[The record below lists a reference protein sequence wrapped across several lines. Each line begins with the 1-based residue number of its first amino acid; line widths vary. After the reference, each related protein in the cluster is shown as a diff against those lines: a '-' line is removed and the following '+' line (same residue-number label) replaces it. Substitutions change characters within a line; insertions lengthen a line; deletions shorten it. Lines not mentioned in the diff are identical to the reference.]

1 MNGCDR
7 GRILAET
14 SAIPVVVLS
23 RQQDPVET
31 INSTLRNAGHAVHCT
46 WVRELADL
54 SEALS
59 AAHSPQLIF
68 LCVADD
74 DELEHAMEQRSR
86 LASRVPAIVVK
97 EAISEAD
104 LVRGLE
110 LGAQDV
116 VTLAARTRLQAV
128 AAREIDA
135 ARLDHALNGTLA
147 SARQYRDQMRA
158 FMTGSTDA
166 IAHVQEGIVVDV
178 NPAWSELLGRPDA
191 SELLGQPLMDLFDG
205 RSHAALKG
213 ALVAAAQGRWA
224 DHTLSAVALLPDG
237 GTLPL
242 ELFLERFEFEGEPA
256 VRLRVATQ
264 KRDLDTLAKQLEEA
278 LRLDSRTGLLRR
290 TTFVD
295 AAAARAAQP
304 LRAGL
309 RAIAYLAPD
318 NFEEIERSYG
328 PLPSEDILDALGR
341 RLHEQLQP
349 GDLASRVAAHGYAIL
364 FERGNARDQSAW
376 LTHLLESIARAP
388 VQAAGENVSLTCSI
402 GSAPLQGQG
411 DLLQQPLDAAISSQ
425 RAAAA
430 AGGNRSVHRSPA
442 GARPEVDD
450 EDRTW
455 ANQIKAALMANRFR
469 LVQQPIAS
477 LVGED
482 RPMFDLLVRMLD
494 EAGQEVLPSEF
505 LSAAE
510 RTDLMKN
517 IDRWIV
523 GAAMSFCAAKQPHK
537 VFVRLSRDSMH
548 DQTLGTW
555 LQQQLKASGVSPER
569 IVFQITEEMAGAHPR
584 EARTL
589 QGLLSALG
597 FEFAVEH
604 FGASGGDAA
613 QLLHRLPV
621 SYVKVDGALMQG
633 LANDRPLQEKVKAL
647 VDVAREHDVTTIA
660 ERVEDANTM
669 AVLWQLGVEFIQGYF
684 VDTPESVTI
693 G

>member
-1 MNGCDR
+1 M
-7 GRILAET
+7 AET

-31 INSTLRNAGHAVHCT
+31 INSTLRNAGQAVHCT
-46 WVRELADL
+46 WVRDLADL
-54 SEALS
+54 SEALT
-59 AAHSPQLIF
+59 AANSPQLIF
-68 LCVADD
+68 LCVGDD

-97 EAISEAD
+97 ETIGEAD
-104 LVRGLE
+104 LVRGVE

-178 NPAWSELLGRPDA
+178 NPAWSELLGRSDA
-191 SELLGQPLMDLFDG
+191 SELLGQPLMDLFDA

-237 GTLPL
+237 VTLPL
-242 ELFLERFEFEGEPA
+242 ELALERFEFEGEPA

-264 KRDLDTLAKQLEEA
+264 KRDLDTLARQLEEA

-290 TTFVD
+290 NTFVE

-304 LRAGL
+304 LKAGL

-328 PLPSEDILDALGR
+328 PLLSEDILDALGR
-341 RLHEQLQP
+341 RLLEQLQP

-376 LTHLLESIARAP
+376 LAHLLESIARTP
-388 VQAAGENVSLTCSI
+388 VQVARENVTLTCSI

-411 DLLQQPLDAAISSQ
+411 DLLQQPLDAAIASQ
-425 RAAAA
+425 RAATAG
-430 AGGNRSVHRSPA
+430 GGNRSVHRAPT
-442 GARPEVDD
+442 GGRPEVD
-450 EDRTW
+450 ETDRTW

-523 GAAMSFCAAKQPHK
+523 GAAMSFCAAKKPHR

-604 FGASGGDAA
+604 FGASGVDTA

-647 VDVAREHDVTTIA
+647 VDVAREHNVTTIA

-669 AVLWQLGVEFIQGYF
+669 AVLWQLGIEFIQGYF

>member
-1 MNGCDR
+1 M
-7 GRILAET
+7 AET

-31 INSTLRNAGHAVHCT
+31 INSTLRNAGQAVHCT
-46 WVRELADL
+46 WVRDLADL
-54 SEALS
+54 GDALS
-59 AAHSPQLIF
+59 GPSAPQLIF

-74 DELEHAMEQRSR
+74 AELATAMEQRAS
-86 LASRVPAIVVK
+86 LASRVPTLVVRDVVT
-97 EAISEAD
+97 EAD
-104 LVRGLE
+104 LVRALE

-116 VTLAARTRLQAV
+116 VTLAARSRLQAV

-135 ARLDHALNGTLA
+135 ARLDRALNGTLA

-166 IAHVQEGIVVDV
+166 IAHVQEGIVVDA
-178 NPAWSELLGRPDA
+178 NPAWSELFGRPDTG
-191 SELLGQPLMDLFDG
+191 EWLGQPLMDLFQA

-213 ALVAAAQGRWA
+213 ALVAAAQGRWSEHA
-224 DHTLSAVALLPDG
+224 LGVVAALPDG
-237 GTLPL
+237 SALPL
-242 ELFLERFEFEGEPA
+242 ELTFERFEHEGEPA

-264 KRDLDTLAKQLEEA
+264 KRDSDTLARQLEEA

-290 TTFVD
+290 TTFVE
-295 AAAARAAQP
+295 AATGRAAQP
-304 LRAGL
+304 LKAGL
-309 RAIAYLAPD
+309 RCIAYLAPD
-318 NFEEIERSYG
+318 GFGDIEKSYG
-328 PLPSEDILDALGR
+328 PLLSEDVLDALGR
-341 RLHEQLQP
+341 RIGEQLQP
-349 GDLASRVAAHGYAIL
+349 GDLASRVATHGYAIL
-364 FERGNARDQSAW
+364 FERGNARDQQAW
-376 LTHLLESIARAP
+376 LEHLLEAIAAAP
-388 VQAAGENVSLTCSI
+388 VQASGENVKLTCSV
-402 GSAPLQGQG
+402 GSAPLHGQG
-411 DLLQQPLDAAISSQ
+411 DLLQKPLDTAITAQ

-430 AGGNRSVHRSPA
+430 AGGNRSVYRLSA
-442 GARPEVDD
+442 GARPAVDETD
-450 EDRTW
+450 QAW

-494 EAGQEVLPSEF
+494 EAGHEVLPSEF
-505 LSAAE
+505 LAAAE

-523 GAAMSFCAAKQPHK
+523 GAAMSFCAARSPHR
-537 VFVRLSRDSMH
+537 VFVRLSTASMH

-555 LQQQLKASGVSPER
+555 LQQQLKSSGVSPAR
-569 IVFQITEEMAGAHPR
+569 VVFQITEEMAQAHPR

-597 FEFAVEH
+597 FEFALEH
-604 FGASGGDAA
+604 FGASGADAA

-621 SYVKVDGALMQG
+621 NYVKIDGALMQG
-633 LANDRPLQEKVKAL
+633 LANERPLQEKVKAL
-647 VDVAREHDVTTIA
+647 VDVAREHEVTTIA

-669 AVLWQLGVEFIQGYF
+669 AVLWQLGIEFVQGYF
-684 VDTPESVTI
+684 VNTPEQVTI

>member
-1 MNGCDR
+1 M
-7 GRILAET
+7 AET

-31 INSTLRNAGHAVHCT
+31 INSTLRNAGQAVHCT
-46 WVRELADL
+46 WVRDLADL

-59 AAHSPQLIF
+59 AANSPQLIF
-68 LCVADD
+68 LCVGDD

-97 EAISEAD
+97 ETIGEAD
-104 LVRGLE
+104 LVRGVE

-178 NPAWSELLGRPDA
+178 NPAWSELLGRSDA
-191 SELLGQPLMDLFDG
+191 SELLGQPLMDLFDA

-237 GTLPL
+237 ATLPL
-242 ELFLERFEFEGEPA
+242 ELALERFEFEGEPA

-264 KRDLDTLAKQLEEA
+264 KRDLDTLARQLEEA

-290 TTFVD
+290 NTFVE

-304 LRAGL
+304 LKAGL

-328 PLPSEDILDALGR
+328 PLLSEDILDALGR
-341 RLHEQLQP
+341 RLLEQLQP

-376 LTHLLESIARAP
+376 LAHLLESIARSP
-388 VQAAGENVSLTCSI
+388 VQAAGENVALTCSI

-411 DLLQQPLDAAISSQ
+411 DLLQQPLDAAIASQ
-425 RAAAA
+425 RAATA
-430 AGGNRSVHRSPA
+430 AGGNRSVHRAPA
-442 GARPEVDD
+442 GGRPEVD
-450 EDRTW
+450 ETDRTW

-523 GAAMSFCAAKQPHK
+523 GAAMSFCAAKKPHR
-537 VFVRLSRDSMH
+537 VFVRLSRDSVH

-604 FGASGGDAA
+604 FGASGGDTA

-647 VDVAREHDVTTIA
+647 VDVAREHNVTTIA

-669 AVLWQLGVEFIQGYF
+669 AVLWQLGIEFIQGYF

>member
-1 MNGCDR
+1 M
-7 GRILAET
+7 AET

-31 INSTLRNAGHAVHCT
+31 INSTLRNAGQAVHCT
-46 WVRELADL
+46 WVRDLADL
-54 SEALS
+54 SEALV
-59 AAHSPQLIF
+59 APNSPQLIF
-68 LCVADD
+68 LCVADNE
-74 DELEHAMEQRSR
+74 ELEHAMEQRTR
-86 LASRVPAIVVK
+86 LASHVPAIVVK
-97 EAISEAD
+97 DSIGEPD

-178 NPAWSELLGRPDA
+178 NPAWSELLGRRDA
-191 SELLGQPLMDLFDG
+191 GELLGQPLMDLFDA

-224 DHTLSAVALLPDG
+224 DHTLSAVAALPDG

-242 ELFLERFEFEGEPA
+242 ELSLEQFEFEGEAA

-278 LRLDSRTGLLRR
+278 VRLDSRTGLLRR
-290 TTFVD
+290 NTFIE
-295 AAAARAAQP
+295 AAAARAAHP
-304 LRAGL
+304 LKAGL

-318 NFEEIERSYG
+318 NFADIERSYG
-328 PLPSEDILDALGR
+328 ALLSEDIIDALGR
-341 RLHEQLQP
+341 RLQEQLQP
-349 GDLASRVAAHGYAIL
+349 GDLASRVAAYGFAIL

-376 LTHLLESIARAP
+376 LAHLLDSIARAP
-388 VQAAGENVSLTCSI
+388 VQAAGENVTLTCSV

-411 DLLQQPLDAAISSQ
+411 DLLQQPLDTAITAQ

-430 AGGNRSVHRSPA
+430 AGGNRNVHRA
-442 GARPEVDD
+442 VGATAPEAD
-450 EDRTW
+450 ETDRTW

-523 GAAMSFCAAKQPHK
+523 GAAMSFCAAKQPHR

-569 IVFQITEEMAGAHPR
+569 IVFQITEEMAGVNPR

-597 FEFAVEH
+597 FEFAIEH
-604 FGASGGDAA
+604 FGASGGDTA

-621 SYVKVDGALMQG
+621 NYVKVDGALMQG

-647 VDVAREHDVTTIA
+647 VDVARQHDVTTIA

-669 AVLWQLGVEFIQGYF
+669 AVLWQLGIEFIQGYF
-684 VDTPESVTI
+684 VNTPESVTI

>member
-1 MNGCDR
+1 
-7 GRILAET
+7 LAET

-31 INSTLRNAGHAVHCT
+31 INSTLRNGGHAVHCT
-46 WVRELADL
+46 WVRDLTDL
-54 SEALS
+54 SEALG
-59 AAHSPQLIF
+59 APNQPQVLF
-68 LCVADD
+68 LCVADG
-74 DELEHAMEQRSR
+74 DELEHAMQERSR

-97 EAISEAD
+97 ESISEAD

-116 VTLAARTRLQAV
+116 VTLAARSRLQAV
-128 AAREIDA
+128 AAREIEA
-135 ARLDHALNGTLA
+135 ARLDRALNGTLA
-147 SARQYRDQMRA
+147 SERQYRDQMRA

-178 NPAWSELLGRPDA
+178 NPAWSELFGHSDA
-191 SELLGQPLMDLFDG
+191 SELLGLPLMDLFDA

-224 DHTLSAVALLPDG
+224 ADHTLSAVAALPDG
-237 GTLPL
+237 NTLPL
-242 ELFLERFEFEGEPA
+242 DLSLERFEFDGEPA
-256 VRLRVATQ
+256 VRLRVASR
-264 KRDLDTLAKQLEEA
+264 KRDLETLANQLEEA

-290 TTFVD
+290 NTFIE

-304 LRAGL
+304 LKAGL
-309 RAIAYLAPD
+309 RSIAYLAPD
-318 NFEEIERSYG
+318 NFAEIERSYG
-328 PLPSEDILDALGR
+328 PLLGEDLLDALGR
-341 RLHEQLQP
+341 RLAEQLQP
-349 GDLASRVAAHGYAIL
+349 GDLASRVSAHGYAIL
-364 FERGNARDQSAW
+364 FERGNSRDQAAW
-376 LTHLLESIARAP
+376 TAHLLESIARTP
-388 VQAAGENVSLTCSI
+388 LQASGENVSITCSV

-411 DLLQQPLDAAISSQ
+411 DLLQQPLDVAIAAQ
-425 RAAAA
+425 RAASA
-430 AGGNRSVHRSPA
+430 AGGNRSLHRAAA
-442 GARPEVDD
+442 GTHPEVD
-450 EDRTW
+450 EADRAW

-469 LVQQPIAS
+469 LLQQPIAS

-494 EAGQEVLPSEF
+494 ETGQEVLPSEF
-505 LSAAE
+505 LAAAE

-523 GAAMSFCAAKQPHK
+523 GAAMSFCATKKPHR

-555 LQQQLKASGVSPER
+555 LQQQLKASRVKPEH

-597 FEFAVEH
+597 FEFAIEH
-604 FGASGGDAA
+604 FGASGDDAEK
-613 QLLHRLPV
+613 LLRRLPV
-621 SYVKVDGALMQG
+621 NYVKVDGALMQG
-633 LANDRPLQEKVKAL
+633 LANDRPLQEKVKGL
-647 VDVAREHDVTTIA
+647 VDVAREHNVTTIA
-660 ERVEDANTM
+660 EKVEDANTM
-669 AVLWQLGVEFIQGYF
+669 AVLWQIGIEFIQGYF
-684 VDTPESVTI
+684 INTPESVTI

>member
-1 MNGCDR
+1 M
-7 GRILAET
+7 AET

-31 INSTLRNAGHAVHCT
+31 INSTLRNAGQAVHCT
-46 WVRELADL
+46 WVRDLADL
-54 SEALS
+54 GDALS
-59 AAHSPQLIF
+59 TPNAPQLLF
-68 LCVADD
+68 FCVADNE
-74 DELEHAMEQRSR
+74 ELTNAMEQRAR
-86 LASRVPAIVVK
+86 LASRVPTLVVK
-97 EAISEAD
+97 DTLTEAD

-116 VTLAARTRLQAV
+116 VTLAARSRLQAV

-135 ARLDHALNGTLA
+135 ARLDQALNGTLA

-166 IAHVQEGIVVDV
+166 IAHVQEGIVVDA
-178 NPAWSELLGRPDA
+178 NPAWSELFGRPEA
-191 SELLGQPLMDLFDG
+191 AELLGQPLMDLFHA

-213 ALVAAAQGRWA
+213 ALVAAAQGRWS
-224 DHTLSAVALLPDG
+224 DHALGAVATLPDG
-237 GTLPL
+237 GSLPL
-242 ELFLERFEFEGEPA
+242 ELTFERFEFEGEPA

-264 KRDLDTLAKQLEEA
+264 KRDIETLAQQLEQS
-278 LRLDSRTGLLRR
+278 LRLDSHTGLLRR
-290 TTFVD
+290 AQFVE
-295 AAAARAAQP
+295 AVTARAAQP
-304 LRAGL
+304 LKAGL
-309 RAIAYLAPD
+309 RCIAYLAPD
-318 NFEEIERSYG
+318 GFEDIERSYG
-328 PLPSEDILDALGR
+328 PLLSEDILDGLGR
-341 RLHEQLQP
+341 RIGEQLQP
-349 GDLASRVAAHGYAIL
+349 GDLASRVATHGYAIL
-364 FERGNARDQSAW
+364 FERGNARDQQAW
-376 LTHLLESIARAP
+376 LAHLLEAIAAAP
-388 VQAAGENVSLTCSI
+388 VQAGGENVTITCSV
-402 GSAPLQGQG
+402 GSAPLHGQG
-411 DLLQQPLDAAISSQ
+411 DLLQKPLDTAITAQ

-430 AGGNRSVHRSPA
+430 AGGNRSVHRVPA
-442 GARPEVDD
+442 GVRPEAD
-450 EDRTW
+450 EADRGW

-505 LSAAE
+505 LAAAE

-523 GAAMSFCAAKQPHK
+523 GAAMSFCASRKPHR
-537 VFVRLSRDSMH
+537 VFVRLSKDSMH

-555 LQQQLKASGVSPER
+555 LQQQLRASHVAPER
-569 IVFQITEEMAGAHPR
+569 IVFQITEEMAHAQPR
-584 EARTL
+584 EARSL
-589 QGLLSALG
+589 QGLLAALG
-597 FEFAVEH
+597 IGFAIEH
-604 FGASGGDAA
+604 FGASSADTA

-621 SYVKVDGALMQG
+621 SYVKIDGALMQG

-647 VDVAREHDVTTIA
+647 VDLAREHEVTTIA

-669 AVLWQLGVEFIQGYF
+669 AVLWQLGIEFVQGYF
-684 VDTPESVTI
+684 VNSPESVTI

>member
-1 MNGCDR
+1 M
-7 GRILAET
+7 AET

-31 INSTLRNAGHAVHCT
+31 INSTLRNAGQVVHCT
-46 WVRELADL
+46 WVRDLADL
-54 SEALS
+54 TDSIS
-59 AAHSPQLIF
+59 APHAPQLIF
-68 LCVADD
+68 FCVGDNE
-74 DELEHAMEQRSR
+74 ELERAMEQRAR
-86 LASRVPAIVVK
+86 IASRVPAIVVRDS
-97 EAISEAD
+97 ITEAD

-116 VTLAARTRLQAV
+116 VTLAARSRLQAV

-135 ARLDHALNGTLA
+135 ARLDHTLNGTLA

-166 IAHVQEGIVVDV
+166 IAHVQEGIVVDA
-178 NPAWSELLGRPDA
+178 NPAWCELFGRRETSD
-191 SELLGQPLMDLFDG
+191 LLGQPLMDLFHA
-205 RSHAALKG
+205 RTHAALKG

-224 DHTLSAVALLPDG
+224 GHALSAAATLPDG
-237 GTLPL
+237 NELPL
-242 ELFLERFEFEGEPA
+242 EMTLERFDFDGEPA

-264 KRDLDTLAKQLEEA
+264 KRDGETLAKQLEDA
-278 LRLDSRTGLLRR
+278 LRLDTRTGLLRR
-290 TTFVD
+290 SPFIE
-295 AAAARAAQP
+295 AATSRAAQP
-304 LRAGL
+304 LKAGL

-318 NFEEIERSYG
+318 GFDEIQRSYG
-328 PLPSEDILDALGR
+328 PLLSEDILDALGR

-349 GDLASRVAAHGYAIL
+349 GDLASRVAAHGFAIL
-364 FERGNARDQSAW
+364 FERGNVRDQEAW
-376 LTHLLESIARAP
+376 LSHLLESIAQVP
-388 VQAAGENVSLTCSI
+388 LQAGGENVNLRCSV
-402 GSAPLQGQG
+402 GSAPLHGQG
-411 DLLQQPLDAAISSQ
+411 DLLQAPLDTAITAQ
-425 RAAAA
+425 RAATA
-430 AGGNRSVHRSPA
+430 AGGNRSSHRAPA
-442 GARPEVDD
+442 GTRPEVG
-450 EDRTW
+450 ETDRTW

-477 LVGED
+477 LVGDD
-482 RPMFDLLVRMLD
+482 RPTFDLLVRMLD
-494 EAGQEVLPSEF
+494 ESGQEVLPTEF
-505 LSAAE
+505 LAAAE

-523 GAAMSFCAAKQPHK
+523 GAAMSFCAARKPHR

-555 LQQQLKASGVSPER
+555 LQQQLRASGVSSER
-569 IVFQITEEMAGAHPR
+569 IVFQITEEMANAQPH

-597 FEFAVEH
+597 FEFALEH
-604 FGASGGDAA
+604 FGASNGDAA

-621 SYVKVDGALMQG
+621 NYVKIDGALMQG

-669 AVLWQLGVEFIQGYF
+669 AVLWQLGIEFIQGYF